1 MRGTGLIVYFSSTS
15 LFNKKM
21 ISIFESVWSI
31 PQIDPSQ
38 DDLDKYGITK
48 DQYNEW
54 RTQNPEGFI
63 RRGERVLYSPGFS
76 TAMSFA
82 NYASGNDVRAMRWA
96 MRSSKYSVNRTNRR
110 FINSDLAAAR
120 KFYDS
125 NSAAAKN

>member
-1 MRGTGLIVYFSSTS
+1 MNIFPVP
-15 LFNKKM
+15 LFLTKKM
-21 ISIFESVWSI
+21 ISIFESVWSV

-54 RTQNPEGFI
+54 RAQNPEGFI

-96 MRSSKYSVNRTNRR
+96 MRSSKYNVNRTNRR

-120 KFYDS
+120 KYYDL

>member
-1 MRGTGLIVYFSSTS
+1 
-15 LFNKKM
+15 M
-21 ISIFESVWSI
+21 ISIFESVWSV

-96 MRSSKYSVNRTNRR
+96 MRSSKYNVNRTNRR
-110 FINSDLAAAR
+110 FINSDLAAA
-120 KFYDS
+120 KKYYDS
-125 NSAAAKN
+125 NPAAGIN